1 MIDLNMKP
9 KQKNEE
15 PELPWWAQY
24 IIYVIFSTFFAYV
37 LLSGIVGEP
46 LF

>member
-9 KQKNEE
+9 KPKKEE
-15 PELPWWAQY
+15 PELPVWAQY
-24 IIYVIFSTFFAYV
+24 LIYVIFSAFFAYV
-37 LLSGIVGEP
+37 LLSGIAGEP